1 MSDILSPLQCLE
13 NSLVHKMLIDFPDF
27 SLANQWQI
35 KTIEEF
41 APIEVKRISKLG
53 LVNCYALHVSWED
66 HLLKDCKT
74 FVDAETRIAKIDE
87 YLKKQS
93 NISKVIWTVHNL
105 TSHSSILKDAETLL
119 RSVIMEYA
127 STINLMSMKHAFMIP
142 ETHRKKINIV
152 PHYIDHDK
160 NFNNL
165 EKQKQPTYFK
175 FGADRGR
182 KDNDVYIKILNNP
195 DIRKFVSDKRLK
207 LEIDDGETVITNR
220 RFTFYEAEF
229 YAQLANFSTFYQKS
243 TLNSGVLNFMIGKK
257 IAVFH
262 DEDSVRF
269 MDLPQS
275 YNEFCLELEAINEF
289 KPSDWLSNISINDE
303 DVDDFIRAR
312 NPINVSKIFW
322 EGVFS

>member
-1 MSDILSPLQCLE
+1 
-13 NSLVHKMLIDFPDF
+13 MLIDFPDF
-27 SLANQWQI
+27 SPANKWQI
-35 KTIEEF
+35 KTIEEN
-41 APIEVKRISKLG
+41 APIEVKRINTLG

-74 FVDAETRIAKIDE
+74 FSDAEIRIAKIDE
-87 YLKKQS
+87 YFKKQS
-93 NISKVIWTVHNL
+93 NISKIIWTVHNL
-105 TSHSSILKDAETLL
+105 TSHSSILKEAEKLL

-127 STINLMSMKHAFMIP
+127 STINLMSMKHAFIIP

-152 PHYIDHDK
+152 PHYIDYNK
-160 NFNNL
+160 ILSKL
-165 EKQKQPTYFK
+165 EKNKYPTYFK

-182 KDNDVYIKILNNP
+182 KDNEVYIKILNNP
-195 DIRKFVSDKRLK
+195 KIRKLVSDRRLK
-207 LEIDDGETVITNR
+207 LEVDDGVTVITNR
-220 RFTFYEAEF
+220 RFTFYEAEY

-243 TLNSGVLNFMIGKK
+243 TFNSGVLNFMIGKK
-257 IAVFH
+257 IPVFH

-275 YNEFCLELEAINEF
+275 YNNFCLELDAIDDFET
-289 KPSDWLSNISINDE
+289 SDWQSNISIDDD
-303 DVDDFIRAR
+303 DVDDFIRDR

>member
-1 MSDILSPLQCLE
+1 
-13 NSLVHKMLIDFPDF
+13 MLIDFPDF
-27 SLANQWQI
+27 SLANRWQI

-41 APIEVKRISKLG
+41 APIEVKRVSRLG
-53 LVNCYALHVSWED
+53 LINCYALHVSWED

-74 FVDAETRIAKIDE
+74 FIDAENRIEKICE
-87 YLKKQS
+87 FLKKQS
-93 NISKVIWTVHNL
+93 KISKVIWTVHNL
-105 TSHSSILKDAETLL
+105 TSHSSILKDAEILL

-127 STINLMSMKHAFMIP
+127 STINLMSIKHAFMIP

-152 PHYIDHDK
+152 PHYIDNDK
-160 NFNNL
+160 NLSKL
-165 EKQKQPTYFK
+165 EKNIFPTYFK

-195 DIRKFVSDKRLK
+195 DIRKFVSDRRLK

-229 YAQLANFSTFYQKS
+229 YSQLANFATFYQKS

-275 YNEFCLELEAINEF
+275 YNDFCLELESINDF
-289 KPSDWLSNISINDE
+289 KPSDWLSNISMNDE
-303 DVDDFIRAR
+303 DIDEFIRDR
-312 NPINVSKIFW
+312 DPINVSKKFW
-322 EGVFS
+322 DGVFR